1 MSEPDRIPPI
11 QPEVDSSVEVTPP
24 VRTRWQQAKLVFQGV
39 EVRLRF
45 IAIFVGIGLL
55 MAYWTT
61 IENYWDRWT
70 RPSDSASVLTAD
82 NEFYCPMHPS
92 VVRDTLEPNGEVPDC
107 PICGMPLS
115 KRKKGEA
122 AELPAGVLARLQLSP
137 ERVQLAGVGTVEASY
152 MPLFSEVRTVGYVQ
166 YDDSRLS
173 EIVTRVSGYI
183 EKLFVDKT
191 FESVAAGQELA
202 EVYSPQLYSSAQ
214 ELRLAQKRGNA
225 ELVANSRQR
234 LRLLGIDEGEI
245 DEIVA
250 DSQDRPTLLLRSPQ
264 AGHVIEK
271 NVVQGAAVEAGTVL
285 FRVANLET
293 VWIEADVYERDL
305 SALHTDQTVEAT
317 VEAFPGQVF
326 KGQIALIYP
335 ELNTTTRTN
344 RIRVLLDNPDSQ
356 LRPGMFAT
364 VLVKTPVSETVP
376 FRLRLASQGTPPAE
390 ADEEAL
396 IAFQKNCPVTG
407 RALGSMGEPVR
418 AKVEGGPI
426 YLCCEGCQEPLAD
439 NESEYLARLAPPP
452 TGSVLAVPERAV
464 IDTGAQQIVYVERE
478 PGLFEGVAVK
488 IGPRSGNYYPVL
500 EGLAVGD
507 KVVANGAFL
516 LDAETRLNP
525 AAAAAYFGASG
536 GGSAANQAA
545 DATRREL
552 DSPSPAE
559 LKNIAKLAPED
570 QDLAIAQRLCPVTGE
585 PLGSMGVPLKV
596 ELAGTKV
603 FLCCKAC
610 VKRAEANVTKV
621 LEAIKKSANST
632 SDRAAMKPSQPAGH
646 QHE

>member
-1 MSEPDRIPPI
+1 MSQPDQIPPTQSEI
-11 QPEVDSSVEVTPP
+11 DSSVDVTPQ
-24 VRTRWQQAKLVFQGV
+24 VRTRWQQAKLVFHGV

-70 RPSDSASVLTAD
+70 RPSDVAGGMTAD
-82 NEFYCPMHPS
+82 SEFYCPMHPS
-92 VVRDTLEPNGEVPDC
+92 VVRDTLEPNGELPDC

-137 ERVQLAGVGTVEASY
+137 ERVQLAGVGTVGASY
-152 MPLFSEVRTVGYVQ
+152 MPLSSEVRTVGYVQ

-214 ELRLAQKRGNA
+214 ELRLAQRNGSA

-250 DSQDRPTLLLRSPQ
+250 DSKDRPTLLLRSPQ

-285 FRVANLET
+285 FRVADLKT

-305 SALHTDQTVEAT
+305 SILHTDQVVEAT

-335 ELNTTTRTN
+335 ELNAATRTN
-344 RIRVLLDNPDSQ
+344 RVRVLLDNPKSQ

-364 VLVKTPVSETVP
+364 VLVKTPVSETEP
-376 FRLRLASQGTPPAE
+376 FRMRLASQRTPPAE

-407 RALGSMGEPVR
+407 RPLGSMGDPVR
-418 AKVEGGPI
+418 AKVEGAPV

-536 GGSAANQAA
+536 SGYAANQTA
-545 DATRREL
+545 DATRREH
-552 DSPSPAE
+552 DSLTPAE
-559 LKNIAKLAPED
+559 LKNIAKLTPED
-570 QDLAIAQRLCPVTGE
+570 QKLAIAQRLCPVTGE
-585 PLGSMGVPLKV
+585 PLGSMGMPIKI

-621 LEAIKKSANST
+621 LETIKKSADST
-632 SDRAAMKPSQPAGH
+632 ADRAAMKSSQPPGH
-646 QHE
+646 QH